1 LKGVKNE
8 LETIEESKLEEKDD
22 ERKKNKRKASFND

>member
-1 LKGVKNE
+1 LKEVKSE
-8 LETIEESKLEEKDD
+8 LETIEESKLEGKVD